1 MTTTGTTTP
10 ALSSA
15 SEGLVVIQV
24 SDPQQLGATDYEI
37 LNHLVQ
43 EYKVPEEHHFQ
54 LLSRIRIATGIC
66 DPKRR
71 QQLLLIRILA
81 IAVMSHVLSEAII
94 VEKFFAFE
102 PEIIQSLTDLIHP
115 DHKVPFVSSH

>member
-1 MTTTGTTTP
+1 M
-10 ALSSA
+10 
-15 SEGLVVIQV
+15 IQV

-54 LLSRIRIATGIC
+54 LLSRIRIATGIR

-81 IAVMSHVLSEAII
+81 IAVMSHVLSEAVI

-115 DHKVPFVSSH
+115 DHKVPFVSSL